1 MIAVDA
7 GVLIRYLTWD
17 RPPLAAAARDLIEG
31 DETVG
36 VSSVV
41 LLETIHVVRGDRYG
55 RDNPELTD
63 ALVELLSREN
73 VRLTDLDAELALA
86 AFAGVRH
93 LSARHLADALVAAAT
108 ESAGARVLV
117 TNDRGFASKLVP
129 VAQLGEPLAPS

>member
-41 LLETIHVVRGDRYG
+41 LLEAIHVLRADRYG

-63 ALVELLSREN
+63 AFVELLSREN
-73 VRLTDLDAELALA
+73 VRLTDLDAELAMA

-93 LSARHLADALVAAAT
+93 LSARHLADALVAAAA
-108 ESAGARVLV
+108 ESAKARVLV
-117 TNDRGFASKLVP
+117 TNDRSFASKLVP
-129 VAQLGEPLAPS
+129 VAQLGEPVAPS